1 MFHTRTSCPKTTYA
15 NGYSGAWPGW
25 KVSIS
30 VLPLTLRR
38 EMVEGPEF
46 IGFAVKILFLELITS
61 SSLYSPLTL
70 PAVRWLSFM
79 AHMALGH
86 VPGALSIDGG
96 KAHWHKKDK

>member
-1 MFHTRTSCPKTTYA
+1 M
-15 NGYSGAWPGW
+15 
-25 KVSIS
+25 
-30 VLPLTLRR
+30 LPLTLRR